1 MRKYRSGEFKAAMA
15 ELVLGFNITSLKRH
29 FDPIGFAKAQK
40 KKEKAKA
47 QPVAA

>member
-1 MRKYRSGEFKAAMA
+1 MA
-15 ELVLGFNITSLKRH
+15 ELVLGFNITSLKRN